1 MLTFD
6 QCKYVVHLCQALLV
20 KVAVVDVEEEDD
32 SSNVLTSVEVDA
44 HLLVD
49 TFLLS
54 CSVIALQDYRIASA
68 VLVTPEY
75 QFGIRAVIVLNDRCK
90 VEVICV
96 LGCSAHDIVYGNL
109 NLFLEVDL
117 LGIPANA
124 DRKFI
129 ITFYNIFVHIKNP
142 LRLQEE

>member
-6 QCKYVVHLCQALLV
+6 QRKYVVHLCQALLV

-75 QFGIRAVIVLNDRCK
+75 QLRVGTIVVFNNSCK
-90 VEVICV
+90 IEVICV
-96 LGCSAHDIVYGNL
+96 L
-109 NLFLEVDL
+109 
-117 LGIPANA
+117 
-124 DRKFI
+124 
-129 ITFYNIFVHIKNP
+129 
-142 LRLQEE
+142 